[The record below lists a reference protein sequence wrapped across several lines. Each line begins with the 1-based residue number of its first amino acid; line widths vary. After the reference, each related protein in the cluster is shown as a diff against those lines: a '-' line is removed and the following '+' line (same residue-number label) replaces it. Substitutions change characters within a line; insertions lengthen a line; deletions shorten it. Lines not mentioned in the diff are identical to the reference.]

1 MTRLKTLILLTI
13 AATAACGQ
21 GRNDAT
27 SANGKP
33 TKLGDAIRQ
42 AKHASKGE
50 RPAQTGQVA
59 VLDLVVSVAAAA
71 APAPGASAA
80 QAARPQVTAR
90 VSLSQVV
97 PTGPVPVQIVVPLT
111 RDGRSLGVQT
121 LIAED
126 RRAATARWSVARPD
140 RVQRQPFAGGAGPL
154 DGRQGQ
160 GHVAAAA
167 EVGPFE
173 RRVARPDR
181 AVDLGRGNAGDIGF
195 EAGRGDALAGEL
207 GAGRGS
213 GEVEVEGPAIVAVAG
228 EDEEIGVGVE
238 GGAEQPVARGGIA
251 VPGVEVER

>member
-90 VSLSQVV
+90 VSRARVATAAAPKVFARNSGDWEVRLIGPNPVSYRIPNPLADIEIENPKGSKSPFSQVV

-111 RDGRSLGVQT
+111 RDGRSLGVQ
-121 LIAED
+121 
-126 RRAATARWSVARPD
+126 SVEIVD
-140 RVQRQPFAGGAGPL
+140 TVTGQR
-154 DGRQGQ
+154 
-160 GHVAAAA
+160 
-167 EVGPFE
+167 
-173 RRVARPDR
+173 
-181 AVDLGRGNAGDIGF
+181 
-195 EAGRGDALAGEL
+195 
-207 GAGRGS
+207 
-213 GEVEVEGPAIVAVAG
+213 IVAVPLTA
-228 EDEEIGVGVE
+228 
-238 GGAEQPVARGGIA
+238 A
-251 VPGVEVER
+251 VTPQ